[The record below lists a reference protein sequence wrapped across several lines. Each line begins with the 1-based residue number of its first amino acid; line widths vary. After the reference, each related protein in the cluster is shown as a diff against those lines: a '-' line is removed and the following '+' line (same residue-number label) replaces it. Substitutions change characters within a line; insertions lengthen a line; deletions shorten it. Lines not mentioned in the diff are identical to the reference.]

1 MKLKNINF
9 YWTLKKNRYKTLIK
23 NQIVTTQPGT
33 KRWHGKTS
41 TKLKLWWN
49 SNFDKTQHMTRPK
62 KSLLIGSTGHL
73 DTQWDVFKEVFC
85 SLAMFRNEFIQ
96 LFKQVIFHGNDLSLQ
111 GKDSHISEVP
121 NASNIMNS
129 VLNKLSD
136 MGQFC
141 ILNIHCFAM
150 FLLHFCVVF

>member
-1 MKLKNINF
+1 MKLWRHNLGQNGDMVEQVLNSNCDE
-9 YWTLKKNRYKTLIK
+9 T
-23 NQIVTTQPGT
+23 QIL
-33 KRWHGKTS
+33 
-41 TKLKLWWN
+41 TKLNTWPDL
-49 SNFDKTQHMTRPK
+49 K
-62 KSLLIGSTGHL
+62 KSLLIESTGHL

-111 GKDSHISEVP
+111 GKDSHISEVL

-150 FLLHFCVVF
+150 FFVAFLRCILSSRKWRGKLQ